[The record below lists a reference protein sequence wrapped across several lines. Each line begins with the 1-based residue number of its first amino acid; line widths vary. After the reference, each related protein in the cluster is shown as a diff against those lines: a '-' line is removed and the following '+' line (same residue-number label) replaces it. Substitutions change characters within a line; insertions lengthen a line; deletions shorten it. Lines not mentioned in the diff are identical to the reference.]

1 MAIIT
6 ISRQY
11 GSGGSEIAERVATAL
26 GWALLDNALVE
37 QVAAR
42 MRLTP
47 QAVEAIEERV
57 PSLAERVADTLALG
71 APELAPVYPAE
82 AIPSTERRLLE
93 VTRRVIDD
101 AAARGHVV
109 IVGRGAQ
116 SSLSQREDALHV
128 FCHAPRQALI
138 ARAARRLGTS
148 ADEAARV
155 VDTTNRQREAYVRR
169 HWNRSWSA
177 VENYHLC
184 VDTAWV
190 GIEGTAELIVELARR
205 KLG

>member
-101 AAARGHVV
+101 AAAPGPVV
-109 IVGRGAQ
+109 FVGRGAP
-116 SSLSQREDALHV
+116 S
-128 FCHAPRQALI
+128 
-138 ARAARRLGTS
+138 
-148 ADEAARV
+148 
-155 VDTTNRQREAYVRR
+155 
-169 HWNRSWSA
+169 
-177 VENYHLC
+177 
-184 VDTAWV
+184 
-190 GIEGTAELIVELARR
+190 
-205 KLG
+205 